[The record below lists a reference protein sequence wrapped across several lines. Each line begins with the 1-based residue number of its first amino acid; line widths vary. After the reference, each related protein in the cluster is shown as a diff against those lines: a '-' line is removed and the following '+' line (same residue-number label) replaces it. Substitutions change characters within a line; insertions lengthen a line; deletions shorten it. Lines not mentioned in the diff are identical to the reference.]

1 MSKYRMLII
10 EQAILP
16 HDDVYGHICCVH
28 VGNKILR
35 SVNLKYAWEQAD
47 IQIKLWPKKAVRIR
61 GIRTGG
67 EDILDMPTLKALAD
81 IAKHKEEM

>member
-16 HDDVYGHICCVH
+16 GDDMYGHIACVH
-28 VGNKILR
+28 AGNSILR

-47 IQIKLWPKKAVRIR
+47 IQVKLWPNKKVRIR
-61 GIRTGG
+61 GIKTGG

-81 IAKHKEEM
+81 IAKIKEEM